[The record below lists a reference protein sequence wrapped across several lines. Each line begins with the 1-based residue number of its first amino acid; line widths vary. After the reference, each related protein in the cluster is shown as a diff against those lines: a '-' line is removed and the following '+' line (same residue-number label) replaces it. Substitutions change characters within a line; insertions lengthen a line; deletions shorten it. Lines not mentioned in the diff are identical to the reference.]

1 MTPLKIL
8 KLAVSVLEKSPVQ
21 YCLVG
26 GHAASLYRSQARLTR
41 DVDFAL
47 VSGTPSGSRAAAEK
61 VITEIGLKP
70 VVGLISRGAHE
81 VSRRPV
87 CMITSAPAKGELA
100 GMIDILLPEL
110 PWVPLAVERAQ
121 YNKIDLGFSKVPVI
135 TPEDLVVAK
144 CYSLKNE
151 PDRFQD
157 LDDLKEI
164 FLGVSPIDYDY
175 VRSNLARLKLSL
187 PEVIRKYAPSL

>member
-1 MTPLKIL
+1 
-8 KLAVSVLEKSPVQ
+8 
-21 YCLVG
+21 
-26 GHAASLYRSQARLTR
+26 
-41 DVDFAL
+41 
-47 VSGTPSGSRAAAEK
+47 
-61 VITEIGLKP
+61 
-70 VVGLISRGAHE
+70 
-81 VSRRPV
+81 
-87 CMITSAPAKGELA
+87 MITSAPAKGELA